1 MPEGKITDKEIC
13 EVEKRYSQI
22 VQEAKAKKQE
32 EKIKVSWIDLLL
44 TEQCNF
50 NCDYCYVKQSGKEMT
65 LDTAKKAIDWA
76 KSFGGERIIVNLFG
90 GEPFL
95 AKELILQIIDYV
107 KDDSRIALMCSTNGS
122 IYDEE
127 LVNALLSNKFHMQIS
142 MDGVKEAQEAHRG
155 NFEQVYKNAR
165 KFLAKKNDISVRP
178 TITPKTAPYLEESIR
193 LFYEM
198 GFGGVSAQC
207 LISGVWSDYDLAE
220 YRKQYKQVANFY
232 LELLKDNRHF
242 RIKFLE
248 DTIKRILS
256 AGTRLYPCEAGR
268 TLFAISAEGSIYPC
282 HRFYRHTQFKLGNI
296 FDKDFSR
303 GIFSRIYQNNIVGCE
318 KCVCLEACHICLAA
332 NFDETKD
339 ILLPP
344 AQYCKLIKIEY
355 EEALRVIEVGR
366 KIPAFNKLF
375 GQTDSAIEQRLE
387 RIENI
392 LIKLSQ
398 VVLDMSESLGNK
410 S

>member
-1 MPEGKITDKEIC
+1 MQESKLGAKEIC

-50 NCDYCYVKQSGKEMT
+50 NCDYCYVTKSDKNMSF
-65 LDTAKKAIDWA
+65 DTAKKAIDWA
-76 KSFGGERIIVNLFG
+76 KSFNGERIIINLFG

-95 AKELILQIIDYV
+95 VKELILQIIDYV
-107 KDDSRIALMCSTNGS
+107 KDDKRIALMCSTNGS

-127 LVNALLSNKFHMQIS
+127 LINTLISSRFSMQIS
-142 MDGVKEAQEAHRG
+142 MDGIKEAQEAHRG
-155 NFEQVYKNAR
+155 NFDIVYKNAR
-165 KFLAKKNDISVRP
+165 KFIAKKKGISARP
-178 TITPKTAPYLEESIR
+178 TITPKTAPYLEDSIR

-207 LISGVWSDYDLAE
+207 VISGVWSDNDLAV
-220 YRKQYKQVANFY
+220 YRQQYKAVANFY
-232 LELLKDNRHF
+232 LELLKDSRHF

-248 DTIKRILS
+248 NAIRRILS
-256 AGTRLYPCEAGR
+256 GGTRLYPCEAGR
-268 TLFAISAEGSIYPC
+268 TLFAISADGSIFPC
-282 HRFYRHTQFKLGNI
+282 HRFYAHPEFRLGNI
-296 FDKDFSR
+296 QDKDFNR
-303 GIFSRIYQNNIVGCE
+303 GIFSKIYQHNIVGCE
-318 KCVCLEACHICLAA
+318 KCISLEACHICLAA

-355 EEALRVIEVGR
+355 EEALRVIEVGK
-366 KIPAFNKLF
+366 KIPAFNRLF
-375 GQTDSAIEQRLE
+375 GQSDSIERRLD
-387 RIENI
+387 RIEDI

-398 VVLDMSESLGNK
+398 VVLDISESQGLTK
-410 S
+410 